1 MYLRPYFIRIFL
13 FVVLQCPF
21 IFFAQT
27 FDQDLKLMI
36 RAIGDT
42 YLLQSK
48 DSTTLILPVSKT
60 PQGYLMQIDQPFLF
74 QPDVL
79 ATAVTKVMEKTR
91 FYDALLVETRRNGV
105 RPMRRFTVLK
115 LAYHQIW
122 NCYHAKRIDEKGC
135 YQFYFTVIREHEHN
149 AIPTQKI
156 SSNNKFWWL
165 LSIIIFIIF
174 WAFKWRKVKPNDTTN
189 FIEIGKYQL
198 NKTTMELVFKAQ
210 KVTLSAKET
219 DLLYLLYTNCNTTL
233 EKGYILE
240 AVWGDSG
247 DYVGRTLDVYISKL
261 RKKLALDTRIKIIN
275 VRGVGYR
282 LVLV

>member
-1 MYLRPYFIRIFL
+1 MYLRPYFIRVFL
-13 FVVLQCPF
+13 FMVLQYPV

-79 ATAVTKVMEKTR
+79 ASAVTKVMEKTR
-91 FYDALLVETRRNGV
+91 FYDALLVETRRCETNEEV
-105 RPMRRFTVLK
+105 HSFKASLSPDMELLPCK
-115 LAYHQIW
+115 
-122 NCYHAKRIDEKGC
+122 KRIDEKGC
-135 YQFYFTVIREHEHN
+135 YQFYFTVIKEHEHN
-149 AIPTQKI
+149 AMPTKKI
-156 SSNNKFWWL
+156 SSNNKLWWL

-174 WAFKWRKVKPNDTTN
+174 GAFKWRKVKPNDTTN

-282 LVLV
+282 LVMV

>member
-1 MYLRPYFIRIFL
+1 M
-13 FVVLQCPF
+13 
-21 IFFAQT
+21 
-27 FDQDLKLMI
+27 
-36 RAIGDT
+36 
-42 YLLQSK
+42 
-48 DSTTLILPVSKT
+48 
-60 PQGYLMQIDQPFLF
+60 
-74 QPDVL
+74 
-79 ATAVTKVMEKTR
+79 
-91 FYDALLVETRRNGV
+91 
-105 RPMRRFTVLK
+105 
-115 LAYHQIW
+115 
-122 NCYHAKRIDEKGC
+122 
-135 YQFYFTVIREHEHN
+135 
-149 AIPTQKI
+149 
-156 SSNNKFWWL
+156 WWL

-261 RKKLALDTRIKIIN
+261 RKNSIRYAYQNHKCKRCRLPLGNGLSFPKINYFRGEDIIN
-275 VRGVGYR
+275 
-282 LVLV
+282 LLCKIVLPFRFIFGFMVLSTNSNLIEKTSSLLLLWSFMVVLEPY

>member
-1 MYLRPYFIRIFL
+1 
-13 FVVLQCPF
+13 
-21 IFFAQT
+21 
-27 FDQDLKLMI
+27 
-36 RAIGDT
+36 
-42 YLLQSK
+42 LLPCK
-48 DSTTLILPVSKT
+48 
-60 PQGYLMQIDQPFLF
+60 
-74 QPDVL
+74 
-79 ATAVTKVMEKTR
+79 
-91 FYDALLVETRRNGV
+91 
-105 RPMRRFTVLK
+105 
-115 LAYHQIW
+115 
-122 NCYHAKRIDEKGC
+122 KRIDEKGC
-135 YQFYFTVIREHEHN
+135 YQFYFTVIKAHEHN
-149 AIPTQKI
+149 AMPTKKI
-156 SSNNKFWWL
+156 SSNNKLWWL

-174 WAFKWRKVKPNDTTN
+174 WAFKWWKEKLNDNTN

>member
-1 MYLRPYFIRIFL
+1 MNLRPHFIKVLL
-13 FVVLQCPF
+13 FVGLQLPN
-21 IFFAQT
+21 ILFAQT
-27 FDQDLKLMI
+27 FDQNLKLMI
-36 RAIGDT
+36 RAIGDA

-48 DSTTLILPVSKT
+48 DSTTLILPISKT

-79 ATAVTKVMEKTR
+79 AHAVTNVMEKTR
-91 FYDALLVETRRNGV
+91 FYDALLVETRRCDTNEEV
-105 RPMRRFTVLK
+105 HSFKASLSPNMELLPCK
-115 LAYHQIW
+115 
-122 NCYHAKRIDEKGC
+122 KRVDEKGC
-135 YQFYFTVIREHEHN
+135 YQFYFTVIKDYEHDET
-149 AIPTQKI
+149 PTSKT
-156 SSNNKFWWL
+156 SSNNKLWWL
-165 LSIIIFIIF
+165 LSIIIFVML
-174 WAFKWRKVKPNDTTN
+174 WVFKRQNVKPNNTAN

-198 NKTTMELVFKAQ
+198 NKTSMELIFKAQ
-210 KVTLSAKET
+210 KVTLSATET